1 MTESRSQKNTNNS
14 WTRGYPTP
22 QCTHCALETF
32 PSVADLPLS
41 HWCQHPGQEV
51 RQMNLEDRQAYLLN
65 SANFLQRLSQ
75 NFPPADAVL
84 RSWPQGVANQSAAT
98 TLLGHK
104 VGGSQRLP
112 PFFSSHFGILW
123 QDEKVYSF
131 LEASFPFSSS
141 LSGYPCHHWWDGA
154 GDQIYIHPE
163 HPTVHLDLRAYIWLC
178 KLPNIG
184 QENLLKI
191 SKESWPWWPTKKLT
205 GTLCQIFCCVGV
217 DIGQLKEETTAKRGL
232 GRTFL

>member
-41 HWCQHPGQEV
+41 HWCQH
-51 RQMNLEDRQAYLLN
+51 
-65 SANFLQRLSQ
+65 
-75 NFPPADAVL
+75 PADAVL

-163 HPTVHLDLRAYIWLC
+163 HPTVHLDWNFVSDFLLRWRRHWAVKRRNDC
-178 KLPNIG
+178 KKRVGEDIFIDLTKNDCT
-184 QENLLKI
+184 NL
-191 SKESWPWWPTKKLT
+191 
-205 GTLCQIFCCVGV
+205 Q
-217 DIGQLKEETTAKRGL
+217 Q
-232 GRTFL
+232 